1 MAERRVRRSAT
12 IKDFAPGGK
21 GDRRRREILDAAAKV
36 ISKVGYAN
44 ASLED
49 IAAANKI
56 SKSALYYYFRSR
68 DEILFAMHEVLAND
82 FLDHAAT
89 VRESGGS
96 ATEMLRAAIDKMV
109 RANETIPGYVQAFF
123 EHYHDLTPTFRRK
136 AGARSNEYTRFI
148 EGILEKGISDGEFRP
163 MPVRATALAI
173 FGMCNWVNKWYR
185 PSGELS
191 GAAISDIWTDL
202 ALHGLRPEAV
212 PYRTAT
218 EDEPPAT
225 SGEQVAAR
233 PA

>member
-1 MAERRVRRSAT
+1 MAERRVTRSAK
-12 IKDFAPGGK
+12 IKEFAPGGK
-21 GDRRRREILDAAAKV
+21 GDRRRREILDTAAKV

-56 SKSALYYYFRSR
+56 SKSALYHYFRSR

-89 VRESGGS
+89 VRESGAS
-96 ATEMLRAAIDKMV
+96 ATEMLRAAIGKMV

-123 EHYHDLTPTFRRK
+123 EHYHDLTPAFRRK
-136 AGARSNEYTRFI
+136 AGARSNEYTQFI
-148 EGILEKGISDGEFRP
+148 EGIIEKGIADGEFRP
-163 MPVRATALAI
+163 MPVRVTALAI

-191 GAAISDIWTDL
+191 GAAIADIWTDL
-202 ALHGLRPEAV
+202 ALGGLRPESGAGRVVAV
-212 PYRTAT
+212 
-218 EDEPPAT
+218 DHPAAHD
-225 SGEQVAAR
+225 GEQVAR